1 MNRTLTLLFLL
12 VVVSFGTIRAQTP
25 IVVVQAATPAPAAV
39 VAATPPVADS
49 NAALLQLLQQ
59 MKATND
65 ETLKKQKVLLDQLDE
80 LQKAAEQMKVFSKR
94 G

>member
-1 MNRTLTLLFLL
+1 
-12 VVVSFGTIRAQTP
+12 
-25 IVVVQAATPAPAAV
+25 
-39 VAATPPVADS
+39 
-49 NAALLQLLQQ
+49 

-80 LQKAAEQMKVFSKR
+80 LQKAAEQMKAFSKR